1 MLPTA
6 QKLYLSEMATL
17 LGRDRQRLGPTE
29 RRKVSDRL
37 NCDDSH
43 NGLFALACALV
54 FRLYGAP
61 MQFAEV
67 HKSLE
72 ASPFGTW
79 KCARALLEMHL
90 GAARPPPA
98 SLTFHLRELEH
109 ELQESLAWADP
120 QLLDRLAVTGNIG
133 PGTNT
138 SLRKFF
144 SGMVCLAEERLSN
157 LLSHLGVVHLM
168 DNCGKAMKHVLV
180 GECSAPAVAAARG
193 EVSDNVR
200 GKLLRN
206 RHL

>member
-29 RRKVSDRL
+29 YRRKASDRL
-37 NCDDSH
+37 NCDDVH

-54 FRLYGAP
+54 FRLHGAP

-67 HKSLE
+67 HKILE

-79 KCARALLEMHL
+79 KCARALLEMHR

-98 SLTFHLRELEH
+98 SLTFHLREIEH

-120 QLLDRLAVTGNIG
+120 QVIPPVPCVTASLTGSSLAL
-133 PGTNT
+133 PP
-138 SLRKFF
+138 SF
-144 SGMVCLAEERLSN
+144 
-157 LLSHLGVVHLM
+157 
-168 DNCGKAMKHVLV
+168 D
-180 GECSAPAVAAARG
+180 APPFIRRA
-193 EVSDNVR
+193 SC
-200 GKLLRN
+200 
-206 RHL
+206 

>member
-120 QLLDRLAVTGNIG
+120 QVIPPVPCVTASLTGSSLALLPSFDASPFIR
-133 PGTNT
+133 
-138 SLRKFF
+138 R
-144 SGMVCLAEERLSN
+144 
-157 LLSHLGVVHLM
+157 
-168 DNCGKAMKHVLV
+168 
-180 GECSAPAVAAARG
+180 ARC
-193 EVSDNVR
+193 
-200 GKLLRN
+200 
-206 RHL
+206 